1 MGLTLYD
8 AFVAIAAPDL
18 DSVVAFYQALLDQ
31 PPQPHAPGRYA
42 EFQLSGLRLGLFT
55 PKADHAAQFV
65 NSDGA
70 ALSLC
75 LEVKDLEA
83 AIAHLEVTGHPPID
97 DIAVTSHGR
106 EAYAYDPTGTRL
118 ILHEARKPS

>member
-18 DSVVAFYQALLDQ
+18 ESVIAFYQALLDQ
-31 PPQPHAPGRYA
+31 PPQPYAPGRYA
-42 EFQLSGLRLGLFT
+42 EFQVAGLRLGLFN
-55 PKADHAAQFV
+55 PKADHTDQFA

-75 LEVKDLEA
+75 LEVRDLDT
-83 AIAHLEVTGHPPID
+83 AIAHLESTGHPPVD
-97 DIAVTSHGR
+97 DITEASHGR

-118 ILHEARKPS
+118 ILHEARPR